1 MKYKVTFVL
10 ETNKLPS
17 KWFQPIL
24 DEVLCARESIS
35 DCSFKLIKEETDGG
49 SER

>member
-1 MKYKVTFVL
+1 MKYRITFVL

-24 DEVLCARESIS
+24 DEVLTNREHITDASW
-35 DCSFKLIKEETDGG
+35 KLIKEETDVG
-49 SER
+49 SEK